1 MTRTVA
7 LFGGSFNPPHIA
19 HVLACLYVS
28 ETQAIDELWVV
39 PTYRHPFEK
48 QLAAFDDR
56 VAMLELAL
64 APLGA
69 HVHVSTIERD
79 IAPSDGTPSLTLDT
93 LRALSER
100 HPDTG
105 WRLII
110 GADILP
116 ERHKW
121 YRWDEVERLAP
132 PLVIGRQGYAAPA
145 ELGRL
150 VALPE
155 ISSTEVRARIAAGE
169 DVAALVPRRVLEYL
183 SRRGLYRNP

>member
-1 MTRTVA
+1 MTTVA

-19 HVLACLYVS
+19 HVMACVYVA
-28 ETQAIDELWVV
+28 ETQPVDELWVV

-48 QLAAFDDR
+48 QLAPFEDR

-69 HVHVSTIERD
+69 RVKVATIERE

-93 LRALSER
+93 LRALSQR
-100 HPDTG
+100 HPDHR

-155 ISSTEVRARIAAGE
+155 ISSTEVRARIGRGE